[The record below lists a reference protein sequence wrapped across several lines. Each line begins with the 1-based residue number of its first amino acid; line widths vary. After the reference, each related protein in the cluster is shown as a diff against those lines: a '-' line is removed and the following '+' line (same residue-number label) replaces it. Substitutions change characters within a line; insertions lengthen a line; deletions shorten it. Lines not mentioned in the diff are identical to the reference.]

1 MATAGP
7 WVYVEDLGAHVGQSV
22 VIKGWVSHL
31 RSSGQIKFVV
41 LRDGTG
47 VVQCVLSQDQSAS
60 AVEAF
65 DQLTQETSCVV
76 EGTVR
81 QDRRAP
87 GGFELTASGLEIV
100 HRSQQFPITPKEH
113 GVAFLMENRHLWL
126 RSSKQHS
133 VLRVRAEVMRA
144 SRDYF
149 DQQGFVEVDSP
160 ILTPS
165 AAEGTTTL
173 FETDYFDS
181 KAYLSQSG
189 QLYNEATCAAFGRVY
204 CFGPTFRAEK
214 SKTRRHLTEF
224 WMLEPEIAFGDL
236 ETVFELAEGLV
247 VFVIGRV
254 LERRAKELAN
264 LERDVALLER
274 IKKPFPRI
282 SYDKALEILGG
293 RGRSVEWG
301 ADLGGDEE
309 TELSTAFDLPVFVH
323 RYPAKSKAF
332 YMQPDPENP
341 EVALCTDLL
350 APEGYGEIIGGS
362 ERIYDLALL
371 ERRLDEFG
379 LPRSAFE
386 WYLDLR
392 RYGSVPHSGFGL
404 GIERL
409 VAWICGIKHIREAI
423 AFPRMMYRVYP

>member
-1 MATAGP
+1 MATTAP
-7 WVYVEDLGAHVGQSV
+7 WVYVEDLGAHAGEPV
-22 VIKGWVSHL
+22 VVKGWVSHL
-31 RSSGQIKFVV
+31 RSSGQVKFVV

-47 VVQCVLSQDQSAS
+47 IVQCVLSKDQSPS

-87 GGFELTASGLEIV
+87 GGFEITATGLEVV
-100 HRSQQFPITPKEH
+100 HRAAPFPITPKEH

-149 DQQGFVEVDSP
+149 DRQGFVEVDSP

-189 QLYNEATCAAFGRVY
+189 QLYNEAACMAFGRVY

-224 WMLEPEIAFGDL
+224 WMLEPEIAFGNL

-247 VFVIGRV
+247 TSIVERV
-254 LERRAKELAN
+254 LERRSADLAN
-264 LERDVALLER
+264 LERDVSLLER

-282 SYDKALEILGG
+282 SYDEALEILRG
-293 RGRSVEWG
+293 RGCPIDWG
-301 ADLGGDEE
+301 SDLGGDEE
-309 TELSTAFDLPVFVH
+309 TELSKAFERPVFVH

-341 EVALCTDLL
+341 AVAMCTDLI
-350 APEGYGEIIGGS
+350 APEGCGEIIGGS

-371 ERRLDEFG
+371 ERRLEEFG
-379 LPRSAFE
+379 LPRAAFE

-404 GIERL
+404 GLERL